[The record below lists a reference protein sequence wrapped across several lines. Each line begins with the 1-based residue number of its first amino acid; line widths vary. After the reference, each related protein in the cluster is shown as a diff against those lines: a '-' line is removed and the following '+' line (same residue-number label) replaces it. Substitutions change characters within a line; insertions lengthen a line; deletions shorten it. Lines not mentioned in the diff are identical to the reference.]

1 MLLSLIVLSSS
12 VVFNNIVSLS
22 IAGLYSSYL
31 LPCVSLLW
39 RRLGG
44 KIKTHSDNAD
54 DSRTGGIQW
63 GPWRLPDPYGTLNNI
78 FACIYLVLLLF
89 WTFWPPATPVTPST
103 MNFSCLVFGSA
114 ILFSVAWYMYR
125 GRKEFTGP
133 VVEVEV
139 EVEIELD

>member
-1 MLLSLIVLSSS
+1 MLLSLIVLGSS
-12 VVFNNIVSLS
+12 VAFNNIVSLS

-31 LPCVSLLW
+31 LTCALLLW

-44 KIKTHSDNAD
+44 KIKPHSDSVD
-54 DSRTGGIQW
+54 DFRPGGLQW
-63 GPWRLPDPYGTLNNI
+63 GPWRLSEPYGALNNT

-89 WTFWPPATPVTPST
+89 WTFWPPVTPVTPST

-114 ILFSVAWYMYR
+114 ILFSLGWYMYR

-133 VVEVEV
+133 VVEVDA
-139 EVEIELD
+139 EIELN